1 MVLRDRNSL
10 VLGTPGLVSRGL
22 VPAVVCGVGGFEW
35 VTLPLPVYMIH

>member
-22 VPAVVCGVGGFEW
+22 VPAVVCVGG
-35 VTLPLPVYMIH
+35 L